1 MDRYRIGE
9 LARMGGVSIKT
20 VRYYSDLGLLPPAEV
35 TETGHRLYT
44 DQDRGRLEII
54 RCLREVGLGL
64 EAIQQVMQQE
74 DSIAAALQLQ
84 LQAIELE
91 MAQLQRKKTVLG
103 AALRRNNP
111 LDHLRVTRTL
121 ASLKARERQQMLDQ
135 QVERLFQG
143 VPADPH
149 WMQSLWR
156 GPVMQLPEELSDLQ
170 FEAWMELA
178 DLLLDE
184 DFILKFQVVGQEFW
198 SQFPDEASRV
208 KFVQAK
214 QHHDQWIQQVMQKG
228 VLPDSPE
235 GQQAMLEA
243 LQILSPETTDF
254 AALAAHQLE
263 GFERHTDPRAE
274 RFWRLLEGIQN
285 LPSRSTEIMQVHHW
299 QVQALQ
305 TLVQRTTAPG
315 LHPVQR

>member
-1 MDRYRIGE
+1 MERYRIGE
-9 LARMGGVSIKT
+9 LARLGGVSIKT
-20 VRYYSDLGLLPPAEV
+20 VRYYSDLGLLPPAEI

-44 DQDRGRLEII
+44 DQDRLRLDVI
-54 RCLREVGLGL
+54 RCLREVGVGL
-64 EAIQQVMQQE
+64 EAIQHIMQQE

-84 LQAIELE
+84 MQAIELE

-111 LDHLRVTRTL
+111 LEHLRVARTL
-121 ASLKARERQQMLDQ
+121 ASLNARERQQVLDQ
-135 QVERLFQG
+135 QVERLFQD
-143 VPADPH
+143 VPADPS
-149 WMQSLWR
+149 WIQSLWQ
-156 GPVMQLPEELSDLQ
+156 GPLMQLPEHLSDMQ
-170 FEAWMELA
+170 FEAWLELA

-184 DFILKFQVVGQEFW
+184 DFILKFQAVGQEFW
-198 SQFPDEASRV
+198 SQFPDEASRM
-208 KFVQAK
+208 KFVKAK
-214 QHHDQWIQQVMQKG
+214 QHHDHLIQQAVQRG

-235 GQQAMLEA
+235 GQQVMLEA
-243 LQILSPETTDF
+243 MQTLSPETTDV

-263 GFERHTDPRAE
+263 VFQRHTDPRAE
-274 RFWRLLEGIQN
+274 RFWRLLECIQN

-305 TLVQRTTAPG
+305 TLVQKMPAPD